1 MTPAAV
7 LLALAASAPPPL
19 ALTVSAERIAL
30 PAAAAPARL
39 EARPLE
45 HRVALRVP
53 AAATAALARRLRGA
67 SRLCPAVDAAP
78 GEVVL
83 RCTARWVRA
92 AVVEGLPGPTLDLF
106 ELSVPPWRPE
116 EEGPPLVPFDGAA
129 LGLGPCPGERPATRG
144 ECALAAGDLAAA
156 RAAFEEALAAGP
168 SAHAQLR
175 LGDLDL
181 REDRPD
187 AAVERWRRAR
197 AEAPWGR
204 LAAERL
210 CELEPGCL
218 AAGGRAA
225 VFDALAVERPLRAD
239 LVLRRIRLRALAGDL
254 AGAARAVAEDSRPAG
269 ACAGAAAWCRHV
281 LLVALRQPGADGA
294 AALAAYL
301 EVPGRGE
308 GPLALELAR
317 AAADRALQAGAP
329 RFAAAVLAGQTGRVP
344 RDELSDHLRR
354 VVELYGA
361 AGDAVRGREVARFA
375 RTRLPEAELAR
386 APWRTALAALR
397 PSAPPAPRPA
407 PARPPAPA
415 DDGDLRAAR
424 AAVEAARLGAAP
436 ATRP

>member
-1 MTPAAV
+1 MTPPAA
-7 LLALAASAPPPL
+7 LLALALASPPL

-30 PAAAAPARL
+30 PAAAGPVRL

-45 HRVALRVP
+45 RRVSLRVP

-92 AVVEGLPGPTLDLF
+92 AVVEGVPGPSLELF
-106 ELSVPPWRPE
+106 ELSVPPWRPD

-129 LGLGPCPGERPATRG
+129 LGLGPCPGEGPAARG

-156 RAAFEEALAAGP
+156 RAAFEEALAAGA

-181 REDRPD
+181 RDDRPA

-204 LAAERL
+204 LAAARL

-254 AGAARAVAEDSRPAG
+254 GGAARAVADDSRPAG
-269 ACAGAAAWCRHV
+269 ACAAAAAWCRHV

-301 EVPGRGE
+301 DVPGRGD

-329 RFAAAVLAGQTGRVP
+329 RFAAALLAGQTGRVP
-344 RDELSDHLRR
+344 GDELSDHLRR
-354 VVELYGA
+354 VVELYAG

-375 RTRLPEAELAR
+375 RTRLPAAALAR
-386 APWRTALAALR
+386 PAWRAALAALR
-397 PSAPPAPRPA
+397 PAPPAAPA
-407 PARPPAPA
+407 PAPAPAAPA
-415 DDGDLRAAR
+415 DDPDLRAAR